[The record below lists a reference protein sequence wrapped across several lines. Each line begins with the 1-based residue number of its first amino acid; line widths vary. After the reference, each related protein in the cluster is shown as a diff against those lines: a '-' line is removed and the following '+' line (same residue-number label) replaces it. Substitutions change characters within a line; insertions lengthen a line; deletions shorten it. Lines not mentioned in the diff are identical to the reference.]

1 MGGSRPKYSAVELE
15 YRQVRAFREFKC
27 VNAFVSIIRGSL
39 VYDRS
44 AHAAHCSV
52 YKPEAIF
59 KGGSFIV
66 KCCGVDI

>member
-1 MGGSRPKYSAVELE
+1 M
-15 YRQVRAFREFKC
+15 
-27 VNAFVSIIRGSL
+27 NAFVSIIHGSL

-44 AHAAHCSV
+44 ADGAHCFV

-66 KCCGVDI
+66 NCCGVDIEHCRAQNIMIPVSNSVAMVGI

>member
-1 MGGSRPKYSAVELE
+1 M
-15 YRQVRAFREFKC
+15 
-27 VNAFVSIIRGSL
+27 NAFVFIIHGCL

-44 AHAAHCSV
+44 ADGAHCSV

-66 KCCGVDI
+66 NCCGVDNEHCWVQNVMIPVSNSVAMVSI